1 MAKTKAKKVR
11 SSRPRRAA
19 DRAVRPAAPS
29 EYTRELVLL
38 GRRAKEASRVLAS
51 STAETRNRALTA
63 MADAL
68 EKHRDDLLFKNEID
82 VEAGRRAGLAPALVD
97 RLALTPRRVDDMAR
111 GLREIAA
118 LPDPLGEVLSN
129 WDRPNGLNVKKVRV
143 PLGVVA
149 MIYEAR
155 PNVTVDA
162 TGLCLKS
169 GNAVILRGGK
179 EALESNTA
187 LVNVLRAALPEA
199 GLPAAAVQ
207 FVETTDRSVIRD
219 LVRMDRFVD
228 LVIPRGGEEM
238 VTAIREMATVPVLSH
253 GKGLCALYVDKAA
266 DLAMAERLAV
276 NAKTQ
281 RPGVCNAMETLLVHR
296 DVAERFL
303 PGLVRRYAEAGVAV
317 HGDPDTR
324 RWGGAGVTAATP
336 ADYDT
341 EFLGMEAAVKVVDS
355 LDEAIQ
361 HINAHGSH
369 HSDAIVT
376 ADEAAARR
384 FLTEVDSAAVLHNAS
399 TRLHDGSVFGLGSE
413 MGISTQKMHARGTM
427 GVPELTTTKYV
438 VRGSGQIRE

>member
-1 MAKTKAKKVR
+1 MKKK
-11 SSRPRRAA
+11 PT
-19 DRAVRPAAPS
+19 RAVRKNLRARPSAPPEYAVQLAALCA
-29 EYTRELVLL
+29 E
-38 GRRAKEASRVLAS
+38 AKEASRVLAVS
-51 STAETRNRALTA
+51 PADGRNQALRA

-68 EKHRDDLLFKNEID
+68 EKNKDDILFKNEID
-82 VEAGRRAGLAPALVD
+82 LEAGRRAGLSASLLD
-97 RLALTPRRVDDMAR
+97 RLALTPRRVADMAA
-111 GLREIAA
+111 GLRDISA
-118 LPDPLGEVLSN
+118 LPDPVGEVAGE
-129 WDRPNGLNVKKVRV
+129 WARPNGLKVQKVRV

-169 GNAVILRGGK
+169 GNAVVLRGGK

-187 LVNVLRAALPEA
+187 LVRILKEALAAS
-199 GLPAAAVQ
+199 GLPPACVQ

-238 VTAIREMATVPVLSH
+238 VNAIREMATVPVLSH
-253 GKGLCALYVDKAA
+253 GKGLCAVYVDDKA
-266 DLAMAERLAV
+266 DLGMAEKIAL
-276 NAKTQ
+276 NAKVQ

-296 DVAERFL
+296 AVADAFV
-303 PGLVRRYAEAGVAV
+303 PAMVRRFAENNVTV
-317 HGDPDTR
+317 HGDEVVVR
-324 RWGGAGVTAATP
+324 RGGAAVVPATP
-336 ADYDT
+336 EDFST
-341 EFLGMEAAVKVVDS
+341 EYLDLHVAMKVVDS
-355 LDEAIQ
+355 LDAAID

-376 ADEAAARR
+376 RDDAAARR
-384 FLTEVDSAAVLHNAS
+384 FLARVDSAAVLHNAS
-399 TRLHDGSVFGLGSE
+399 TRLHDGGALGLGSE
-413 MGISTQKMHARGTM
+413 MGISTQKIHARGTM

>member
-1 MAKTKAKKVR
+1 MAKSKAKKTR
-11 SSRPRRAA
+11 SPRPRRAA
-19 DRAVRPAAPS
+19 DRAPRPTAPS
-29 EYTRELVLL
+29 EYTRELALL
-38 GRRAKEASRVLAS
+38 GGRAKEAGRVLAS
-51 STAETRNRALTA
+51 STAETRNRALSVL
-63 MADAL
+63 ADAL
-68 EKHRDDLLFKNEID
+68 VKNRDDILFKNEID
-82 VEAGRRAGLAPALVD
+82 VEAGRRAGLAPALLD

-111 GLREIAA
+111 GLRDIAA
-118 LPDPLGEVLSN
+118 LPDPLGEILSD

-187 LVNVLRAALPEA
+187 LVHVLREALTEA
-199 GLPAAAVQ
+199 GLPAGAIQ
-207 FVETTDRSVIRD
+207 FVETADRSVIRD

-238 VTAIREMATVPVLSH
+238 VNAIREMATVPVLSH
-253 GKGLCALYVDKAA
+253 GKGLCSLYVDQSA

-296 DVAERFL
+296 AVADRFL
-303 PGLVRRYAEAGVAV
+303 PGLVRRYVEAGVAV
-317 HGDPDTR
+317 HGDADTR
-324 RWGGAGVTAATP
+324 RLGGAVVTAATP
-336 ADYDT
+336 ADFDT
-341 EFLGMEAAVKVVDS
+341 EFLGMEAAIKVVDS
-355 LDEAIQ
+355 LEDAIQ

-384 FLTEVDSAAVLHNAS
+384 FMTEVDSAAVLHNAS

-427 GVPELTTTKYV
+427 GVPELTTTKYL